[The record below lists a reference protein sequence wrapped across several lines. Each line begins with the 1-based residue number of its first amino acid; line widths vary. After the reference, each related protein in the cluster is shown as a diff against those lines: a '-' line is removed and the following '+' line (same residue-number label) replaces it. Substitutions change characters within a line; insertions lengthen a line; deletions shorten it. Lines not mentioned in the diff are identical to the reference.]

1 MQAVDVQYSER
12 IVTTQTLVSISNSFI
27 WDNAI
32 LKKVKVFALRSS
44 RGTWQYSFQ
53 QFLTRDKL
61 KMPITDL

>member
-32 LKKVKVFALRSS
+32 KKVKVFALRSS

-53 QFLTRDKL
+53 QFLTSFKL
-61 KMPITDL
+61 KMLITDL